1 MSHHQSVSLALGDVD
16 GSLIAAHRPSQRRLQ
31 RVERH
36 VDHQQAQQLPLVI
49 LDPLDQGQDLC
60 VAAELL
66 VGTKPDQLV
75 AVVGKGLIPG
85 ALLCLVAGRHLPLGV
100 ALETVDAGVVEVE
113 EVGVVLELVGDGPDR
128 VDGRAPPRDGPLVQG
143 SLQHAELPPI
153 GQHHLV
159 DQGGVDGGE
168 HVVIAGQGLVDAA
181 QVAGRRQQQ
190 GGDQHQGTEQK
201 RQRRQYVVAFLD
213 DSCRHATLYKM
224 SRKMHFIVE
233 NTAVILI
240 EVINTYG

>member
-1 MSHHQSVSLALGDVD
+1 MSHHQPPILALCDVE
-16 GSLIAAHRPSQRRLQ
+16 GGLVAAHRPLQRRLQ

-49 LDPLDQGQDLC
+49 LDPLDQGQNLC
-60 VAAELL
+60 VATELL
-66 VGTKPDQLV
+66 VGTKPDELV
-75 AVVGKGLIPG
+75 AVAGQGLIPG
-85 ALLCLVAGRHLPLGV
+85 APLRLIVGRHRPVGIAV
-100 ALETVDAGVVEVE
+100 ETVEAGVVEVE
-113 EVGVVLELVGDGPDR
+113 EVGVVLELVGYGPDP
-128 VDGRAPPRDGPLVQG
+128 VDGRVAPRDGLLVQG
-143 SLQHAELPPI
+143 GLQHAELAPI

-159 DQGGVDGGE
+159 DQGGVYGGE
-168 HVVIAGQGLVDAA
+168 HVVIAGQGLVYAA
-181 QVAGRRQQQ
+181 QIAGRRQQQ

-240 EVINTYG
+240 EVINTQG